1 MLWACSAN
9 PLALRGVGCG
19 KKGYDGAAD
28 RERIEG
34 AMHQAC
40 SLKRIQPSSV
50 PQLYC
55 IEPERRFRAA
65 CQPEAGRMAALGR
78 VVPEDPPCM
87 K

>member
-1 MLWACSAN
+1 
-9 PLALRGVGCG
+9 
-19 KKGYDGAAD
+19 
-28 RERIEG
+28 
-34 AMHQAC
+34 MHQAC